1 MLKMWLGYAFG
12 YAFGYAANNEMIRKV
27 MRLVIHFLVFALS
40 YPPPVWLFFVLK
52 IGVLAEKWGV
62 FANYKGGVW
71 QVKRIEYI
79 RHNKLYINSFVY
91 ICSEK

>member
-1 MLKMWLGYAFG
+1 MWLGYAFG
-12 YAFGYAANNEMIRKV
+12 YAFGYAANNEMIRKG
-27 MRLVIHFLVFALS
+27 MRLGMHFLVFALS

-52 IGVLAEKWGV
+52 IGVLAEKWGGV